1 MISKLPNVGTTIFT
15 VMSQMANKY
24 NAINLSQGFPDF
36 PIDERLQSIL
46 KKNATQ
52 DVHQY
57 CPMSGLPSLRN
68 EIAQKVD
75 LHYGRKVD
83 FETEILVTAGATQ
96 GLFTIFQA
104 FIHPGDEAV
113 VLDPAYDCYAPS
125 IVLAGGN
132 PVHVTM
138 EKDYSIDWDKVKSVC
153 NSKTKLLVINNPHNP
168 SGKVFSTSDFSEIKE
183 IMNLYPELILVSDE
197 VYEFIH
203 FEEKHISV
211 NAMEELKERSIV
223 VSSFGKTFHV
233 TGWKIGYMVA
243 PEKYMV
249 ELRKV
254 HQYLVF
260 CVNSVAQ
267 HTLSEFLPICDLSE
281 LGKFYQSKRDYF
293 KNQLKDSKFKI
304 LDCQGSYF
312 QTLDYSNLSDKSD
325 VEFSEWLTKEV
336 GVATIPVSVF
346 NKDGADHKH
355 IRVCFAKQEDS
366 LKAAGELLCKI

>member
-15 VMSQMANKY
+15 VMSKMANDF
-24 NAINLSQGFPDF
+24 NAINLSQGFPNF
-36 PIDERLQSIL
+36 PIDERLQLIL
-46 KKNATQ
+46 KENALQ

-57 CPMSGLPSLRN
+57 CPMTGLPALRN
-68 EIAQKVD
+68 EIAKKVEV
-75 LHYGRKVD
+75 HYGRKTN
-83 FETEILVTAGATQ
+83 FETEVLVTAGATQ

-104 FIHPGDEAV
+104 FIHAGDEAV

-125 IVLAGGN
+125 IVLAGGK
-132 PVHVTM
+132 PVHITM
-138 EKDYSIDWDKVKSVC
+138 EKDYSIDWDKVKNAC
-153 NSKTKLLVINNPHNP
+153 NNKTKLLVINNPHNP
-168 SGKVFSTSDFSEIKE
+168 SGKVFAQADLNAVAE
-183 IMNLYPELILVSDE
+183 IMEAFPQLILVSDE

-211 NAMEELKERSIV
+211 NSIESIRERSIV

-233 TGWKIGYMVA
+233 TGWKIGYLVA
-243 PEKYMV
+243 PAHLMI
-249 ELRKV
+249 ELNKV
-254 HQYLVF
+254 HQFLVF

-267 HTLSEFLPICDLSE
+267 HSLAQFLPICDLSL
-281 LGKFYQSKRDYF
+281 LGKFYQEKRDF
-293 KNQLKDSKFKI
+293 FRSQLTGSNFKI
-304 LDCQGSYF
+304 LPCQGSYF
-312 QTLDYSNLSDKSD
+312 QTLDYSEISSKND

-346 NKDGADHKH
+346 NQDKADHKH